1 MIDMMDLSLIQKDI
15 LVTLISLYEKKS
27 IPIKGEEIAA
37 IIRRNPG
44 TVRNQMQSLKAIG
57 LVDGTP
63 GPKGGYH
70 PTIQAYKEY
79 HIDKGG
85 DNYDVCISRG
95 NEKIA
100 GVKVSEI
107 AFTTLTHAELCHAM
121 VSIVGSIRM
130 FEIGDIITIGPT
142 PVNKLL
148 IMGEVFGKDEV
159 EPALMIS
166 IIEMVSLP
174 KEPIKTYMSQPIKM
188 LKTSDTLMDAIS
200 LFTSAH
206 IHGAPVM
213 EGVLLCGIVTMS
225 DILTAIAA
233 GIPTKSSVKQIMTEQ
248 VIQIDSSVQ
257 LWEVIRMFK
266 EKEIGRLIVIENE
279 KPVGILTRSDVFR
292 VIPSV

>member
-1 MIDMMDLSLIQKDI
+1 MVDLSLIQKDI

-27 IPIKGEEIAA
+27 VPIKGEEIAA

-44 TVRNQMQSLKAIG
+44 TVRNQMQSLKTIG
-57 LVDGTP
+57 FVDGTP

-70 PTIQAYKEY
+70 PTVLAYQEY

-95 NEKIA
+95 NQQIA
-100 GVKVSEI
+100 GVKVREI

-121 VSIVGSIRM
+121 VSIVGSTQL
-130 FEIGDIITIGPT
+130 FEIGDTITIGPT

-148 IMGEVFGKDEV
+148 IIGEVFGKDDM
-159 EPALMIS
+159 EPALLIS

-174 KEPIKTYMSQPIKM
+174 KEPIEHYMSHPIKM
-188 LKTSDTLMDAIS
+188 LTTSDTLNDAIM
-200 LFTSAH
+200 LFTTAH

-213 EGVLLCGIVTMS
+213 EGNLLCGIVTMS
-225 DILTAIAA
+225 DILKAIAK
-233 GIPTKSSVKQIMTEQ
+233 GISTDTFVKNIMIEE
-248 VIQIDSSVQ
+248 VIQIKSSVQ
-257 LWEVIRMFK
+257 LWEVITMFK
-266 EKEIGRLIVIENE
+266 EKDIGRLIVIKDG

-292 VIPSV
+292 VLPSV

>member
-1 MIDMMDLSLIQKDI
+1 
-15 LVTLISLYEKKS
+15 
-27 IPIKGEEIAA
+27 
-37 IIRRNPG
+37 
-44 TVRNQMQSLKAIG
+44 
-57 LVDGTP
+57 
-63 GPKGGYH
+63 
-70 PTIQAYKEY
+70 
-79 HIDKGG
+79 
-85 DNYDVCISRG
+85 
-95 NEKIA
+95 
-100 GVKVSEI
+100 
-107 AFTTLTHAELCHAM
+107 
-121 VSIVGSIRM
+121 
-130 FEIGDIITIGPT
+130 
-142 PVNKLL
+142 
-148 IMGEVFGKDEV
+148 
-159 EPALMIS
+159 
-166 IIEMVSLP
+166 
-174 KEPIKTYMSQPIKM
+174 
-188 LKTSDTLMDAIS
+188 MDAIS